1 MLTIFT
7 PTYNRAKEIKRLYD
21 SLKAQTNKNFE
32 WVVIDDGSSDNTCDV
47 MQSFIAEGLVSINFS
62 SQQNSGKM
70 KAHNRGVEK
79 ANGDLFV
86 CVDADDW
93 LTEDAVEQIMKAA
106 PKLLT
111 PTYAGLLFNDLE
123 GDTDKIIGTEFPWK
137 EKACTFYDVYNK
149 YSVTGDK
156 TAVFKTDV
164 MKEFP
169 FPEIENEKF
178 VPEALVNY
186 RISDKYDMLCLN
198 VPIKRVEYLENGY
211 SNNYFKVCK
220 NNPLGQILFYKELY
234 LKQPTLYNVA
244 AYDMYCI
251 YAKKGIKSSVK
262 EHPNTF
268 LAALML
274 LPAYIKF
281 LLKER
286 S

>member
-251 YAKKGIKSSVK
+251 YAKKGIKNSVK